1 MGKFRPS
8 NRVIFIG
15 GCNSPHPTLTL
26 YKTYTV
32 INTYVSGLFI
42 DVVGDN
48 KEQLTYESK
57 AFALPLE
64 LRAMKISKLKE
75 KCSTSVIR

>member
-32 INTYVSGLFI
+32 TDTYVSGKFV
-42 DVVGDN
+42 DVVGDD
-48 KEQLTYESK
+48 KVRVTYEAST
-57 AFALPLE
+57 FVFPSE
-64 LRAMKISKLKE
+64 FRTMKLLKLKE
-75 KCSTSVIR
+75 KCSK

>member
-1 MGKFRPS
+1 MGKFRCA

-32 INTYVSGLFI
+32 ADTYVSGKFI
-42 DVVGDN
+42 DVVGDDKIRIN
-48 KEQLTYESK
+48 YESSS
-57 AFALPLE
+57 FVFPSE
-64 LRAMKISKLKE
+64 LRAMKILKLKK
-75 KCSTSVIR
+75 KCSK